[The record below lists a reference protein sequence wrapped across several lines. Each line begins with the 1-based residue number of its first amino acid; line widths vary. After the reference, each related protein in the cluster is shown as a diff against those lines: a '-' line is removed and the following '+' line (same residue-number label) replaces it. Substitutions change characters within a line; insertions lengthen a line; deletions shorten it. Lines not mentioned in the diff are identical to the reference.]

1 MPLDPIPGVPAIPQ
15 PGETFESLVTSVNAL
30 KQAVENMSGQIG
42 DPLDRVVTFRDLIRL
57 NLISVPA
64 AASSTLGT
72 QSRMAYLTEADL
84 QELRNRISALDGLP
98 P

>member
-1 MPLDPIPGVPAIPQ
+1 MPLEPVPGVPAIPQ
-15 PGETFESLVTSVNAL
+15 PGDTVESLIISVNAL

-42 DPLDRVVTFRDLIRL
+42 DSLNRVVTFFDLIRL

-64 AASSTLGT
+64 S
-72 QSRMAYLTEADL
+72 QSPQIRMAYLTEADL
-84 QELRNRISALDGLP
+84 RELRNRISALDGLP